1 VLASFLS
8 SIADGGRAFLER
20 QGWQVENW
28 AGPDLEQACND
39 LLSRRGEAS
48 GAAIARTVLNAY
60 AGMTDE
66 EKRGFFRLLLERF
79 GPDPEALRDA
89 LAAYERDP
97 STDNASRLHRAAEPR
112 RQELFRRL
120 TSGPE
125 RTRPLVQMR
134 GELLDAIEGEPEL
147 RPVDTDLLHLFS
159 SWFGHGFIVLERID
173 WDSPATILEKLIRYE
188 SVHPIDGWEDLRGR
202 LQNDRRCFAFFHP
215 TLPGEPL
222 IFVEVALV
230 NGLASRVGP
239 LIAKDRPIIRAESA
253 DTAIF
258 YSINNCHAGLRGMS
272 FGNFLIK
279 QVASRLAAELPGLK
293 TFATLSPVPGFRR
306 WLEANPVA
314 LGGADAPEPGE
325 TVAAAGSAPNTALME
340 ACAHYLVNV
349 RRGNQAADSVAR
361 FHLGNGARLER
372 INWMADP
379 SPNGMRQSYGMMVN
393 YFYDLKAVEENHEQY
408 IEKGKMPVARS
419 VLALANASGKRAKL
433 AGAA

>member
-1 VLASFLS
+1 LS

-28 AGPDLEQACND
+28 TKPTNLEQACND

-48 GAAIARTVLNAY
+48 GAAIARTILETY
-60 AGMTDE
+60 AGMSVE
-66 EKRGFFRLLLERF
+66 EKHGFFRLMLETF
-79 GPDPEALRDA
+79 GPDKEALPDA
-89 LAAYERDP
+89 VAAYEREP
-97 STDNASRLHRAAEPR
+97 SSDNASKLHRAAEPR

-134 GELLDAIEGEPEL
+134 GELLDAMEHDPAL
-147 RPVDTDLLHLFS
+147 RPVDTDLMHLFS

-188 SVHPIDGWEDLRGR
+188 SVHPIDGWDDLRGR
-202 LQNDRRCFAFFHP
+202 LQSDRRCFAFFHP

-230 NGLASRVGP
+230 DGMAARITP
-239 LIAKDRPIIRAESA
+239 LIDKNRPILEPEAA
-253 DTAIF
+253 NTAVF

-279 QVASRLAAELPGLK
+279 QVAERLAAELPNLK
-293 TFATLSPVPGFRR
+293 TFATLSPIPGFRR
-306 WLEANPVA
+306 WLESNPAA
-314 LGGADAPEPGE
+314 LGIDGAEPGE
-325 TVAAAGSAPNTALME
+325 EVVVPGSTPNTALME
-340 ACAHYLVNV
+340 ACAHYLVGV
-349 RRGNQAADSVAR
+349 RRGSQAADAVAR

-379 SPNGMRQSYGMMVN
+379 SPHGMRQSYGIMVN
-393 YFYDLKAVEENHEQY
+393 YYYDLKAVEENHEQY
-408 IEKGKMPVARS
+408 LEKGKVPMTRA